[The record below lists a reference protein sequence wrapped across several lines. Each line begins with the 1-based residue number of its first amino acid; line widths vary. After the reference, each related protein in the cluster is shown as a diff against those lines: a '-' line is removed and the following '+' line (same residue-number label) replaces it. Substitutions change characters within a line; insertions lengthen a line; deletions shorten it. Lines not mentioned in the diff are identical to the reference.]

1 MKRILHTV
9 KPVLIMLLVL
19 CTLLS
24 SCVTDTPIDN
34 GTTGSDGTH
43 EHTTTQPPEN
53 NEGNNDQP
61 EGPIACTHATT
72 TLVGAV
78 AATCAQEGYTGDT
91 VCSACTE
98 VISQGTSIAKLEHT
112 WNNGETTKN
121 PTCISTGVK
130 TITCT
135 ACGDTKTETLD
146 TVAHNDL
153 YHDRLDGTHSHTCS
167 TCTLSENKE
176 HTKIEESAQFYAA
189 TCLEPAYTEYTCADC
204 HGVYKVYSDKAE
216 DKATGHSFGTWTIT
230 DSTCL
235 STGLKTRSCTNPG
248 CSEHEE
254 IVIEIDANKH
264 EWLESGRTAATCS
277 TDGSVTYTCTH
288 CQDTKSSTLTAT
300 GVHSYYTLTPLGDG
314 WTTQRCHNCTHE
326 ISSFNAADV
335 VVAEVKADKIPDDQN
350 FGVTTEKATI
360 EFPKEVV
367 SQLKGD
373 GNTATD
379 ISIGAEVV
387 QDKENLLANASNLS
401 EAQKERLNDVEIFD
415 FSVKIDDQKLEQN
428 FAEPVTVTMPYTL
441 KEGENPD
448 GIIIWYV
455 ADDGTIDE
463 IEAVYNA
470 DTQTVTFSAEH
481 FSFYAVA
488 YKETQEMQCRRG
500 HHDYQPTAE
509 VVTATCETF
518 GYTVYKCVCGAK
530 MLDEIVEKYEHSYGS
545 LIKAQ
550 PTCEEGGWDHQIC
563 SKCQNVL
570 NVKYVAA
577 LGHTLDKAATCTE
590 PSTCTTCNKVVK
602 PALGH
607 AWTEWTTI
615 LEPTEVNSGL
625 RRRYCLTC
633 GEKEEVRLA
642 ATGNIQ
648 ALTFESYEELFGA
661 ILAET
666 LNFGNGK
673 INVSY
678 IMNGVT
684 YTFDMKVNETDGAY
698 TILIDL
704 IMSAVMEGQS
714 VSQTYSALYRNG
726 VLAYV
731 SETESGKIV
740 SATDLET
747 LIGGPF
753 DIFWDYMEQ
762 TFELLDPTVA
772 MALEEVKAMLDEY
785 GALYGADIDE
795 VLAAM
800 GSTFTYADLTTV
812 LDSFE
817 TVYAYA
823 ALKLG
828 YQSSLGMHE
837 GVEIPTKNDFVN
849 VISAFMTKN
858 EGDGRVDYEWNVQPL
873 IDSLN
878 AVVAYFSELCGMPI
892 SEAFYALFGE
902 DLVKVNSTLINWDEC
917 VTYVRTNLP
926 GTTTVKNAVDWLIT
940 LLEETDVC
948 TIDDVYALID
958 AFAYEMTG
966 EEFDTAAFVAE
977 NGSVT
982 LDMFVQAM
990 VEDEEAT
997 LDMLYQALDEMLS
1010 ETLFGEVTVPIDGE
1024 EIALGELAEMAAY
1037 YLSMFNV
1044 TLDFSFAVDAQGNL
1058 IEVNLDHKLSVIGKG
1073 ENGETL
1079 TQEIEQM
1086 TMLFKIDDSVT
1097 VDVPAIMQPVVSN
1110 RVTAAYDQNGNLI
1123 ISGLD
1128 GSFTYEFSIK
1138 GYSDFEIAELLK
1150 RDDTMSTQLGCDVYV
1165 TDKAFWSQEQQV
1177 NNNSIV
1183 EINGKYYEATYQWF
1197 SGQDVVVSTVAWA
1210 DMMSDPSLI
1219 MPGADAE
1226 PIGYYMEYPVYDT
1239 VIGYAY
1245 QGNEGWMLITECDW
1259 NYEWRED
1266 PATGKG
1272 KEYRIFSVWQE
1283 TALTTALENAYI
1295 GSIRDYNYKATV
1307 NGEERYLS
1315 TMTVMVDEKTSF
1327 NLYCYVQDDAIIVA
1341 QTKWVDGRS
1350 VYKLGNEITVLPEHD
1365 RKSTWESMITYVDAN
1380 GAEISARVT
1389 FLSLYKKLPT
1399 YYVKA
1404 ANGVYVSV
1412 NNLCDDVTVDGL
1424 TQITLPDGNV
1434 MYVHGSVVE
1443 KNNNGGMGGNMG
1455 GSVVVRPDGSF
1466 DHIEKAAVMNGT
1478 VVEGIPSDG
1487 IVSGGIVS
1495 GGTAVQNGRTLTYGY
1510 VKVADGLYVQVR
1522 CYVNGETVEEV
1533 TYRDEASDR
1542 WMAFDEIYD
1551 LGQYMTKNSDGT
1563 YTVSAELLAKLKA
1576 QCTEE
1581 GDAYAIDVIGVKTEN
1596 GTTYAVTATVGTYMI
1611 PETLQMGGMSGSDVE
1626 SKPWVDWDELFS
1638 GNYGG
1643 DGGYGE
1649 LYTPQL
1655 NADGSLTL
1663 IFRNGAKLDVE
1674 IEAGKN
1680 LIADDFLIYNAEE
1693 SQKTGLQIYDCV
1705 EEYETGMSLIYKDG
1719 KYYYWSTA
1727 YGYDMTVANSLES
1740 LIANGWYIS
1749 EMTYRYDLQLD
1760 ETTIVPVYDA
1770 YVRFQR
1776 DTGYNFGISS
1786 VHVFFAV
1793 IDGELYALKQTEELG
1808 DGMLRCEEIV
1818 KASEYFASLVLEDS
1832 EGYEYSTVYVNGVA
1846 TKIYRATV
1854 TLFETNANGEP
1865 LSPTQ
1870 AKVRE
1875 ITVYYML
1882 VNGQKQY
1889 LTVMERLDGLYLILG
1904 NEATVNVSEYED
1916 ITYSDSNYL
1925 NGTFTWAHF
1934 YQTYTET
1941 THFVKLAGKCYRLDS
1956 YEMNRFSEESFKDS
1970 FTEKLFCY
1978 RVEIGG
1984 EWKYY
1989 EICEFGKDA
1998 SGNEVPILSNEMTV
2012 TVVGEEKTE
2021 VIGKTADGLTVEAVT
2036 VRYFNPDEVVV
2047 TENNDGT
2054 VLYARPAY
2062 GDYCLKGQDG
2072 YYVRAYMVM
2081 NETTGVEELVCE
2093 LARAYVDDDILADM
2107 GAFDKYFTV
2116 DGNNLTISADIF
2128 ELINDEN
2135 RYDFYIEIDC
2145 GDDWVTLDYFDLIE
2159 LFNIQ
2164 EDDGKDD
2171 DNWGDDDK
2179 WGDVTDETDTWVDVN
2194 GNGMF
2199 DEEDEWKDLNGNG
2212 VFDGKVPGAGNN
2224 EPGKDEGEIVEPEKP
2239 DDGREDVNGEGND
2252 DWGDADKENN
2262 EVIIPNEGKED
2273 VNTDGTVTDKEDVTD
2288 ETTET
2293 EKDEVNADGTVTE
2306 KEDVKEEI
2314 TESEKK
2320 TA

>member
-1 MKRILHTV
+1 MKRILHTI

-34 GTTGSDGTH
+34 GTTGPDSTH
-43 EHTTTQPPEN
+43 EHITTQKPD
-53 NEGNNDQP
+53 EGNDNPP
-61 EGPIACTHATT
+61 EGPIACTHANT
-72 TLVGAV
+72 TLVGVV

-98 VISQGTSIAKLEHT
+98 VITKGTSIAKLEHT

-135 ACGDTKTETLD
+135 ACGDTKTETLG
-146 TVAHNDL
+146 TVPHNDL

-167 TCTLSENKE
+167 TCTLSENKK
-176 HTKIEESAQFYAA
+176 HTPVAGSEQLHVP

-204 HGVYKVYSDKAE
+204 HGVYKIYSDKEE
-216 DKATGHSFGTWTIT
+216 DKATGHTFSAWEILS
-230 DSTCL
+230 DSTCCEP
-235 STGLKTRSCTNPG
+235 GLKTRFCA
-248 CSEHEE
+248 CSAHEE
-254 IVIEIDANKH
+254 LVIEIDTNKH
-264 EWLESGRTAATCS
+264 EWEESDRTPATCS
-277 TDGSVTYTCTH
+277 TDGSVTYTCKH
-288 CQDTKSSTLTAT
+288 CFGTSSSPLVAT
-300 GVHSYYTLTPLGDG
+300 GFHNYETLESKGDG
-314 WTTQRCHNCTHE
+314 WTIQECMQCHNQ

-415 FSVKIDDQKLEQN
+415 FSVKVDDQKLEQN

-470 DTQTVTFSAEH
+470 DTQTVTFAAEH

-500 HHDYQPTAE
+500 HHNYLPTDE

-530 MLDEIVEKYEHSYGS
+530 MLDDIVDKKGHDYGTDI
-545 LIKAQ
+545 IKAQ
-550 PTCEEGGWDHQIC
+550 VSCEEGGWDHQIC
-563 SKCQNVL
+563 SKCQHVL
-570 NVKYVAA
+570 NIKYVAP
-577 LGHTLDKAATCTE
+577 LGHTLDKVATCTE
-590 PSTCTTCNKVVK
+590 PSTCTTCKKVVK

-607 AWTEWTTI
+607 AWTEWTVI
-615 LEPTEVNSGL
+615 IEPTEVNSGL

-698 TILIDL
+698 TILIDV
-704 IMSAVMEGQS
+704 IMSAVMEGQT

-731 SETESGKIV
+731 SETGSGKIV

-753 DIFWDYMEQ
+753 DVFWDYMEQ
-762 TFELLDPTVA
+762 TFEFIDPTVA

-785 GALYGADIDE
+785 GALYGADIDK

-817 TVYAYA
+817 TVYAYV

-849 VISAFMTKN
+849 VISAFMTKT
-858 EGDGRVDYEWNVQPL
+858 EGTGRIDYEWNVQPL

-878 AVVAYFSELCGMPI
+878 AVVAYFSNLCGMPI
-892 SEAFYALFGE
+892 SNAFYALFGE
-902 DLVKVNSTLINWDEC
+902 DIVAANPALVDWAAC
-917 VTYVRTNLP
+917 VAYVRQTLP
-926 GTTTVKNAVDWLIT
+926 GTTTIKNAVDWLIT
-940 LLEETDVC
+940 VLEANEIC
-948 TIDDVYALID
+948 TIDDVYAMID
-958 AFAYEMTG
+958 AYAYEMTG

-990 VEDEEAT
+990 MEDEEAT
-997 LDMLYQALDEMLS
+997 LDALYLQLDTML
-1010 ETLFGEVTVPIDGE
+1010 TTKLFGELTLMIQGE
-1024 EIALGELAEMAAY
+1024 EIALGDLAEMAAY
-1037 YLSMFNV
+1037 YLSTFNV
-1044 TLDFSFAVDAQGNL
+1044 TLDFSFAVDEKGNL
-1058 IEVNLDHKLSVIGKG
+1058 LEINLDHKLSVVGKG
-1073 ENGETL
+1073 ENDEIV

-1086 TMLFKIDDSVT
+1086 TMLFKIDDSVK

-1110 RVTAAYDQNGNLI
+1110 RVTASYDQNGNLI

-1138 GYSDFEIAELLK
+1138 GYDNFEIATILK
-1150 RDDTMSTQLGCDVYV
+1150 RDDAMSTQLGCDVYV
-1165 TDKAFWSQEQQV
+1165 TDRAFWTDAQSV
-1177 NNNSIV
+1177 NQNSI
-1183 EINGKYYEATYQWF
+1183 IQLNGKYYEATSRWISSQE
-1197 SGQDVVVSTVAWA
+1197 VVVSTITWA
-1210 DMMSDPSLI
+1210 DLIADPSAI
-1219 MPGADAE
+1219 MPTADTA

-1239 VIGYAY
+1239 LLGYAY
-1245 QGNEGWMLITECDW
+1245 QGNEGWMLMTDCDYH
-1259 NYEWRED
+1259 YEWRED
-1266 PATGKG
+1266 ETNGKG

-1283 TALTTALENAYI
+1283 TALATVFENAYI
-1295 GSIRDYNYKATV
+1295 GSIRDYTQKFTV

-1341 QTKWVDGRS
+1341 QTKLMEGRT
-1350 VYKLGNEITVLPEHD
+1350 VYTLGNELTALPEHD
-1365 RKSTWESMITYVDAN
+1365 SKSTWESMITYVDAN
-1380 GAEISARVT
+1380 GNEVSARVQ
-1389 FLSLYKKLPT
+1389 FLTLYKMLPT
-1399 YYVKA
+1399 YYVKVA
-1404 ANGVYVSV
+1404 DGTFVAI

-1434 MYVHGSVVE
+1434 MYVLGSVVE

-1455 GSVVVRPDGSF
+1455 GSVIVRPDGSF

-1522 CYVNGETVEEV
+1522 CYVNGTTVEEV
-1533 TYRDEASDR
+1533 TYRDVAGDR
-1542 WMAFDEIYD
+1542 WMELDRVYNLA
-1551 LGQYMTKNSDGT
+1551 QYMTKNSDGT
-1563 YTVSAELLAKLKA
+1563 YTVSAELIGKLKA
-1576 QCTEE
+1576 QCTDE
-1581 GDAYAIDVIGVKTEN
+1581 GDAYAIDVLGTKTEN
-1596 GTTYAVTATVGTYMI
+1596 GTTYTVKATVGTYMI
-1611 PETLQMGGMSGSDVE
+1611 PETLQMGGMSGSDSE
-1626 SKPWVDWDELFS
+1626 AKPWIDWDYLFS

-1643 DGGYGE
+1643 DSGDGA
-1649 LYTPQL
+1649 LYEPQL
-1655 NADGSLTL
+1655 NPDGSLTL
-1663 IFRNGAKLDVE
+1663 IFRNGATLEVE
-1674 IEAGKN
+1674 LNVGKEV
-1680 LIADDFLIYNAEE
+1680 IADDYLIYNEEE

-1705 EEYETGMSLIYKDG
+1705 EKYETSNSLIYKDG
-1719 KYYYWSTA
+1719 KYYYYSYVYA
-1727 YGYDMTVANSLES
+1727 YDMTVVDSLEK
-1740 LIANGWYIS
+1740 LIANGWYIQ
-1749 EMTYRYDLQLD
+1749 EFTYRYDLKLD
-1760 ETTIVPVYDA
+1760 ENTIVPVYDA

-1776 DTGYNFGISS
+1776 DTGWNFGVSS
-1786 VHVFFAV
+1786 IKVFFTV
-1793 IDGELYALKQTEELG
+1793 IDGELYALKQATELG
-1808 DGMLRCEEIV
+1808 EGILRFEAMV
-1818 KASEYFASLVLEDS
+1818 KASEYFASLVVEDS
-1832 EGYEYSTVYVNGVA
+1832 EGYECSTVYVNGVA

-1854 TLFETNANGEP
+1854 TFSETDANGEP
-1865 LSPTQ
+1865 LLD
-1870 AKVRE
+1870 KHGLD
-1875 ITVYYML
+1875 VYYML

-1889 LTVMERLDGLYLILG
+1889 LTVMERVDGSYLILG
-1904 NEATVNVSEYED
+1904 NEATVNVSEYENID
-1916 ITYSDSNYL
+1916 YSDSKYL
-1925 NGTFTWAHF
+1925 NGTFTWA
-1934 YQTYTET
+1934 YLSKTVTNT
-1941 THFVKLAGKCYRLDS
+1941 THFVKLAGKCYHLDS
-1956 YEMNRFSEESFKDS
+1956 YNWNRYSEESFKEF
-1970 FTEKLFCY
+1970 FTTKLFCY

-1989 EICEFGKDA
+1989 KICEFETDA
-1998 SGNEVPILSNEMTV
+1998 SGKDVPVLSEEFTMDI
-2012 TVVGEEKTE
+2012 VGEIIEDK
-2021 VIGKTADGLTVEAVT
+2021 IGQTADGLTVVAVT
-2036 VRYFNPDEVVV
+2036 VRYFDPQSVVA
-2047 TENNDGT
+2047 TEQADGT
-2054 VLYARPAY
+2054 VLYTY
-2062 GDYCLKGQDG
+2062 EGGESYLKAQDG
-2072 YYVRAYMVM
+2072 YYVRVREVVVGE
-2081 NETTGVEELVCE
+2081 NGETEIVCD
-2093 LARAYVDDDILADM
+2093 LARAYVDDETLADM

-2116 DGNNLTISADIF
+2116 DGNKVTISADIF

-2135 RYDFYIEIDC
+2135 RWDFCIEIQTKNGNC
-2145 GDDWVTLDYFDLIE
+2145 TLDYFRLIE
-2159 LFNIQ
+2159 MFNIQ

-2171 DNWGDDDK
+2171 VTPDDDDK
-2179 WGDVTDETDTWVDVN
+2179 WGDDVIDETDTWVDVN
-2194 GNGMF
+2194 GNGVF

-2212 VFDGKVPGAGNN
+2212 KYDGKVPGAGNN
-2224 EPGKDEGEIVEPEKP
+2224 EP
-2239 DDGREDVNGEGND
+2239 
-2252 DWGDADKENN
+2252 DKED
-2262 EVIIPNEGKED
+2262 GKED
-2273 VNTDGTVTDKEDVTD
+2273 FPTDGKDDVVTDGKDDVVTD
-2288 ETTET
+2288 ENTSTE
-2293 EKDEVNADGTVTE
+2293 EDVKEE
-2306 KEDVKEEI
+2306 MKEDVKEEI

-2320 TA
+2320 PA